1 MKNNRMEES
10 NETYLS
16 DWLADKITDEQ
27 LQQLVSAEDFEAF
40 QKIKSTLIGF
50 EITQPD
56 LEQNFRAIKHKLADK
71 KQAKPKVIP
80 IWRYASIAAS
90 LLILFG
96 VYHFFIA
103 QNEITTGY
111 GNAEMITLAD
121 DSKVSLNAKSTL
133 SYRNIF
139 KYKRTLQ
146 LKGEAFFEVEKGSP
160 FTVET
165 SLGKIL
171 VLGTKFNA
179 IAFDD
184 FFEVKCY
191 EGKVQ
196 VTSKGQSTILTHGE
210 SVRYYKGTAE
220 NWADETSNKPTWI
233 SGESSFKKV
242 PMRYVIEQFKNQYN
256 VAVDYPKSI
265 ENIKFTGTFTHK
277 EPTVALQT
285 ICLPLHLK
293 FSQNSSGKIIIS
305 E

>member
-1 MKNNRMEES
+1 MMEER

-27 LQQLVSAEDFEAF
+27 LKQLVSEDDFTAF
-40 QKIKSTLIGF
+40 QQLKNTLNGF
-50 EITQPD
+50 EISNPD
-56 LEQNFRAIKHKLADK
+56 LEQNFSAIQQKIGEK
-71 KQAKPKVIP
+71 KQAKTKVIP
-80 IWRYASIAAS
+80 LWRYASIAAC
-90 LLILFG
+90 LLMLFG

-103 QNEITTGY
+103 QNEVVTDFGKT
-111 GNAEMITLAD
+111 ETITLAD
-121 DSKVSLNAKSTL
+121 HSKVSLNAKSTL
-133 SYRNIF
+133 TYCNTF

-146 LKGEAFFEVEKGSP
+146 LEGEAFFEVEKGSP

-165 SLGKIL
+165 SLGDIR
-171 VLGTKFNA
+171 VLGTKFNV
-179 IAFDD
+179 ISFKD

-196 VTSKGQSTILTHGE
+196 VTQKGKSTILTQGE
-210 SVRYYKGTAE
+210 SVRFYNGTSE
-220 NWADETSNKPTWI
+220 NWAEVNSEKPSWI
-233 SGESSFKKV
+233 SGESSFKNV

-256 VAVDYPKSI
+256 VAVEYPNSI

-277 EPTVALQT
+277 ESTVALQT

-293 FSQNSSGKIIIS
+293 FNKDNTGKIIIS